1 MSADKLLPAALAL
14 LAFCIVCETVQQLS
28 FKVGNGRAEQ
38 AERFVRAVALQPLIW
53 LGLALWVIE
62 SIAWVLV
69 LQKTPLSM
77 AYPVMTATYAT
88 VPLAG
93 LLLLKERM
101 TRRQTLGAV
110 LIFAGVLLVGM
121 SGI

>member
-1 MSADKLLPAALAL
+1 MSAERILPAALAL
-14 LAFCIVCETVQQLS
+14 LGFCILCETVQQLS
-28 FKVGNGRAEQ
+28 FKVGSGRAEQ
-38 AERFVRAVALQPLIW
+38 AASFTRGVVLQPLIW

-93 LLLLKERM
+93 LLLLRERM

>member
-1 MSADKLLPAALAL
+1 MSADRILPAALAL
-14 LAFCIVCETVQQLS
+14 LGFCILCETLQQLS
-28 FKVGNGRAEQ
+28 FKVGSGRAERQ
-38 AERFVRAVALQPLIW
+38 ASFVRGVALQPLIW
-53 LGLALWVIE
+53 LGLALWVVE

-101 TRRQTLGAV
+101 TRRQTMGAC